1 MATPLSVS
9 IPPLREGQRISEW
22 EPKFRASVIS
32 IEERAAVRLLPA
44 YVTRGKLEESVVLVA
59 IQKDTLDE
67 AFKILKE
74 RLNPTLDVFEAAN
87 TFRQLIWSVG
97 ELVHDFTAR
106 YLEEGLKAG
115 LNAKQV
121 CTFMTTQLPV
131 EVRQAAKEW
140 VKAKEEEFGEADGIS
155 FAVKARELLLGKG
168 LALNQGYRDR
178 GPERVSQVRLT
189 DESSRAEN
197 EESSFGDTD
206 FPPQS
211 DKVQVIKKRSRYRTS
226 NYSQGPR
233 GGEYYICHKQG
244 HGYRMCPDRPCGI
257 CGRLG
262 HKPFLC
268 PNGYSS
274 HRGVMSGKESAIL
287 YSKSGRER
295 MQ

>member
-1 MATPLSVS
+1 MATPLTVS

-22 EPKFRASVIS
+22 ESKFRASVIS

-44 YVTRGKLEESVVLVA
+44 YVTRGKLEKSVVLVA

-74 RLNPTLDVFEAAN
+74 RLDPTLDVFEAAN
-87 TFRQLIWSVG
+87 TFRQLIWLVG

-106 YLEEGLKAG
+106 YLEERLKAG

-121 CTFMTTQLPV
+121 CAFMTTQLPV

-155 FAVKARELLLGKG
+155 FAVKARELLLGKC
-168 LALNQGYRDR
+168 LVLNQGYRDR

-211 DKVQVIKKRSRYRTS
+211 DKVQVIEKDQGIEHLTILKDLVGANAISATNRDMAIECVQTDPAAYVGDWAINRSSVLMDIHLT
-226 NYSQGPR
+226 G
-233 GGEYYICHKQG
+233 
-244 HGYRMCPDRPCGI
+244 
-257 CGRLG
+257 
-262 HKPFLC
+262 
-268 PNGYSS
+268 
-274 HRGVMSGKESAIL
+274 GVMSGKASAIL